1 MQPRYRPERL
11 RCRPAAGAIRPQ
23 NRSAWRWRWRYWFS
37 PPGLPVSGDPHQ
49 LFPDCSSLAARL
61 RQCSDLALAA
71 GLNKSMILDIAR
83 LLLFPALM
91 AFAAASDL
99 FTMTISNRVSVALAA
114 GFLAL
119 ALLSGMGLYDILS
132 HAGAGAA
139 VLAVAFAC
147 FAMGWVGG
155 GDAKVAAGA
164 ALWFGFGHLLDY
176 LVCASLFGGALTLLL
191 LQFRQWPLP
200 SPLTGQA
207 WLLKLHAK
215 ESGIPYGIA
224 LAIGAL
230 MIYPETEWIKAVD
243 LGHFAI
249 R

>member
-1 MQPRYRPERL
+1 
-11 RCRPAAGAIRPQ
+11 
-23 NRSAWRWRWRYWFS
+23 
-37 PPGLPVSGDPHQ
+37 
-49 LFPDCSSLAARL
+49 
-61 RQCSDLALAA
+61 
-71 GLNKSMILDIAR
+71 MILDIAR

-99 FTMTISNRVSVALAA
+99 FTMTIPNRVSLALAA

-119 ALLSGMGLYDILS
+119 ALMSGMGAYDILS
-132 HAGAGAA
+132 HLGAGAT
-139 VLAVAFAC
+139 VLTVAFAC

-155 GDAKVAAGA
+155 GDAKVAAAA

-176 LVCASLFGGALTLLL
+176 LLYASLFGGALTLLL

-200 SPLTGQA
+200 YPFASQA

-230 MIYPETEWIKAVD
+230 MIYPETDWIRAVD
-243 LGHFAI
+243 LTHFVMP
-249 R
+249 

>member
-1 MQPRYRPERL
+1 
-11 RCRPAAGAIRPQ
+11 
-23 NRSAWRWRWRYWFS
+23 
-37 PPGLPVSGDPHQ
+37 
-49 LFPDCSSLAARL
+49 
-61 RQCSDLALAA
+61 
-71 GLNKSMILDIAR
+71 MILDITR
-83 LLLFPALM
+83 LMLFPGLM

-99 FTMTISNRVSVALAA
+99 FTMTISNRVSLALAA
-114 GFLAL
+114 GFLIL
-119 ALLSGMGLYDILS
+119 ALLSGMELHDLLS
-132 HAGAGAA
+132 HVGAGAA
-139 VLAVAFAC
+139 VLAVAFVC